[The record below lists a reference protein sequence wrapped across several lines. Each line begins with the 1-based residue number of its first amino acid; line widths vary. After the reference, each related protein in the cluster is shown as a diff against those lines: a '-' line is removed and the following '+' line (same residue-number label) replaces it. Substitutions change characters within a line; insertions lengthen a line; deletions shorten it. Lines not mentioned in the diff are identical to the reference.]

1 MKRSLAILALPAFLF
16 AAPAFAQSMCVVAGN
31 QPIMGANMTAD
42 FDVAAGKSCMY
53 DIKPR
58 GTLTSAAV
66 TQPPQNGTI
75 KMVRQGHASVTNR
88 RQAFTEPTASRSPR
102 REKASTKARHVRA
115 QLQSKRQVATSARRS
130 SGFVRIRNSASGSS
144 NRDHA
149 RRVTMRSVTKRT
161 EMGAVRRY
169 RSRSASVAHLFRRWP
184 LHPPN
189 HKSQTSS
196 SSWRT
201 ISVTGTSVRTTAA

>member
-53 DIKPR
+53 DIRPR

-75 KMVRQGHASVTNR
+75 KMVD
-88 RQAFTEPTASRSPR
+88 
-102 REKASTKARHVRA
+102 K
-115 QLQSKRQVATSARRS
+115 
-130 SGFVRIRNSASGSS
+130 
-144 NRDHA
+144 D
-149 RRVTMRSVTKRT
+149 
-161 EMGAVRRY
+161 
-169 RSRSASVAHLFRRWP
+169 
-184 LHPPN
+184 
-189 HKSQTSS
+189 
-196 SSWRT
+196 T
-201 ISVTGTSVRTTAA
+201 ISYEPKAGFHGTDSFAITATGKSVDEKPGTSVLSFKVNVK